1 MAKETKK
8 YGIDTKRDTATPVL
22 PVSFGCHV
30 SLNYTWMA
38 SGNDTSLVRCRVGR
52 HVAVLLYRNSW
63 RLWTGRSGTALEV
76 DTR

>member
-8 YGIDTKRDTATPVL
+8 YGIDTKRDRGTPVL
-22 PVSFGCHV
+22 PVSSGYHV

-52 HVAVLLYRNSW
+52 HVAVLFYRNSGKV
-63 RLWTGRSGTALEV
+63 RNRFIGRY
-76 DTR
+76 